1 MPSPSTDGT
10 AAPESTV
17 GVVGVGRVGRW
28 FVTKLTRAGYGT
40 VACDVDPEAVAAAV
54 ETGAD
59 AAADPATLT
68 RRADVIVLSLP
79 TRGAVEAVM
88 EGPDGVLDALGED
101 QTVVDTGT
109 TPPDVAVHY
118 ERVCRDRGA
127 AYVDCGITRHGP
139 GEGDRPDEPAY
150 TLLVGG
156 RRAAYERVRPVLAT
170 LGHTHE
176 FFEGV
181 GQGHVVK
188 AGVALRA
195 VCRAAVAAETCQFL
209 DDNGVDPERVA
220 TLLDWELPAPY
231 FDPPYPT
238 ARGFDRATS
247 PGERSSDTGDG
258 GGTPDSTEDGD
269 GGRDAPGPEAG
280 TRAPGPRIDD
290 DGARPRLAPS
300 PWLKDPSTALA
311 VAHAA
316 GSHVPMLSA
325 AHQSAVLAANLG
337 AALTDRE
344 LAFNDDEWRLFHLR
358 SVYRA
363 LSNPGAEWR
372 RLDRW
377 AESGE

>member
-1 MPSPSTDGT
+1 MPPTAENGTTDSGT
-10 AAPESTV
+10 TV

-28 FVTKLTRAGYGT
+28 FVTKLTRAGYET
-40 VACDVDPEAVAAAV
+40 VACDVDPEAVAVAV
-54 ETGAD
+54 ERGAS
-59 AAADPATLT
+59 AAADPAELT
-68 RRADVIVLSLP
+68 RRVDVVVLSLP

-88 EGPDGVLDALGED
+88 EGSDGVLDVLDTD

-118 ERVCRDRGA
+118 ERACREWDA
-127 AYVDCGITRHGP
+127 EYVDCGITRHGP
-139 GEGDRPDEPAY
+139 GNGEHTDEPAY
-150 TLLVGG
+150 TLFVGG
-156 RRAAYERVRPVLAT
+156 RRTAYERVRPVLAT

-209 DDNGVDPERVA
+209 ADNGVDPERVA
-220 TLLDWELPAPY
+220 TLLDWDIPAPY
-231 FDPPYPT
+231 FDPPYRT
-238 ARGFDRATS
+238 TRGFDRATG
-247 PGERSSDTGDG
+247 GEGGTHDTEAGDG
-258 GGTPDSTEDGD
+258 GAQDTGSGE
-269 GGRDAPGPEAG
+269 RV
-280 TRAPGPRIDD
+280 PGPRIED

-325 AHQSAVLAANLG
+325 AHQSVLLAANYG
-337 AALTDRE
+337 AALTDRALE
-344 LAFNDDEWRLFHLR
+344 FDDPEWQLFHLR

-377 AESGE
+377 TEPTG